1 MRYISIYL
9 IALIIFCPVSGVRSQ
24 SLMSLVNGPLP
35 GFTSR
40 PPVGNWAVRSQMV
53 YGQSSSYY
61 DNDGAVVSYRGPVE
75 TIGMLTTSIEK
86 SVNEILALGMT
97 VPLVL
102 YHSFLEDGEPQS
114 SLDAP
119 GGYGKN
125 GLGDILLE
133 VAFLAQTSTS
143 HRVVA
148 LGSMKTT
155 TGTHEGELDDDEA
168 FPTGT
173 GQFDLSAGAAT
184 DLQLGT
190 ATLLSAGIIYTLGL
204 RGEIEGYDWSYT
216 YDPGNTLVLAA
227 QLSHRFSSRLA
238 AGVLLNLVT
247 KELGSISDDC
257 ESESGK
263 GTSFVVAPKLG
274 YQLINGKR
282 PTYMNVGLSFQL
294 LGAQEA
300 KVNLLMAEIHKYF

>member
-1 MRYISIYL
+1 MRYISIHL
-9 IALIIFCPVSGVRSQ
+9 IALIVFCPVGGIQSQ
-24 SLMSLVNGPLP
+24 SLLSLVNGPLP

-40 PPVGNWAVRSQMV
+40 PPVGNWAVRSQMA

-61 DNDGAVVSYRGPVE
+61 DSDGAVVSYRGPIE
-75 TIGMLTTSIEK
+75 TICMLTTSIEK
-86 SVNEILALGMT
+86 SVDEVFAFGIT

-125 GLGDILLE
+125 GLGDISLE
-133 VAFLAQTSTS
+133 VAFLVQTGTS

-155 TGTHEGELDDDEA
+155 TGTHKGELDDDEA

-173 GQFDLSAGAAT
+173 GQINLSAGVAT

-190 ATLLSAGIIYTLGL
+190 AALLSVGIIYTLGL
-204 RGEIEGYDWSYT
+204 RGRLEGYDWSYT
-216 YDPGNTLVLAA
+216 YDPGNALVLAA
-227 QLSHRFSSRLA
+227 QLSHRYSSRFSV
-238 AGVLLNLVT
+238 GVLLNLGT
-247 KELGSISDDC
+247 KELGSISVDE
-257 ESESGK
+257 ESETGK
-263 GTSFVVAPKLG
+263 GTSLAVAPKLG
-274 YQLINGKR
+274 YQLTNGMR
-282 PTYMNVGLSFQL
+282 PAYMNAGLAFQL
-294 LGAQEA
+294 SGAQEA